1 MTIEADPCPI
11 SPIAEIVFARWTTH
25 VLWVLQR
32 HGRMR
37 FTELLQRVRPITP
50 KVLAARLRQLE
61 QDGLVERTYHPEMPP
76 RVEYEATPLAAT
88 LSPVFATLV
97 KWSDDHLDDVNEA
110 RRRFRAEDA
119 RPDAARSGARS

>member
-11 SPIAEIVFARWTTH
+11 SPLAEIVFARWTTH

-61 QDGLVERTYHPEMPP
+61 QDGLVERTYYPELPP
-76 RVEYEATPLAAT
+76 RVEYEATALAAT

-97 KWSDDHLDDVNEA
+97 KWSDDHLDEVNEA
-110 RRRFRAEDA
+110 RRRYGAGGE
-119 RPDAARSGARS
+119 RPGAGRSAGRS